1 MSQKRTASRRR
12 AIATATA
19 LLIFGAFALSAFDTF
34 AAPARQRLGRI
45 GDIAFGTSFDDA
57 KSASDVLAGL
67 PYTTGDRRV
76 LRTLTQHKASA
87 FDTTFNFTYV
97 FGEGDRLTLVFGSH
111 PSMLNL
117 DRKTCAAVGADLF
130 AASVRQFGSPDHDRN
145 ERDGREWRFD
155 FADGRWLKLRY
166 MFGGV
171 LDRCSITLDS
181 VTPEG
186 KNDRP

>member
-1 MSQKRTASRRR
+1 MSRNRTASRKH
-12 AIATATA
+12 AIAAANA
-19 LLIFGAFALSAFDTF
+19 LLIVAAFALSAFDTF
-34 AAPARQRLGRI
+34 AAPARQRLGRV

-67 PYTTGDRRV
+67 PYTTGDHRV
-76 LRTLTQHKASA
+76 LKTLTQHKASV
-87 FDTTFNFTYV
+87 FDATFNLTYV
-97 FGEGDRLTLVFGSH
+97 FGENERLTRVFGSH
-111 PSMLNL
+111 SGMLSL
-117 DRKTCAAVGADLF
+117 DRKTCAALGSDLF
-130 AASVRQFGSPDHDRN
+130 AASVRQFGSPDYDRT

-155 FADGRWLKLRY
+155 FADGRWIKLRY

-186 KNDRP
+186 KHDRP